1 MLTQKIVSCQ
11 FWDDS
16 ILIIEVDEVLW
27 FYTLVALQLN
37 EWELAYEML
46 IGQEVLNKAIIKL
59 LSK

>member
-11 FWDDS
+11 FCDDS

-27 FYTLVALQLN
+27 LYTLVALQLN
-37 EWELAYEML
+37 EWELVYEML
-46 IGQEVLNKAIIKL
+46 VGQEVLNKAIIKL